1 LNRVHPK
8 INSRSLYIGL
18 AIIIVA
24 MLLLFWLLNRSVLV
38 FQISPATAVVTID
51 NKPLKLGS
59 DGYLKTVVKPG
70 AYTLKVE
77 ADGYVG
83 VTEEIILKSVR
94 TTKYETSLSQV
105 PTPYEIKTGENVI
118 NNVDFVA
125 EGDDFNTIFYFAD
138 NASTLYKAKFS
149 GGSDKIESI
158 YNLPISNPPLK
169 SIKDI
174 IWSPKKEAA
183 LIVKDDGVYFFDFK
197 KYNFVSQEEVLY
209 GRDIG
214 DIAWSPDDSKI
225 AYYYAP
231 VGGEH
236 SLIFANKTNTEMQRM
251 LNFKDLGIENPYLA
265 WSPDSEWLIIIPRN
279 KDRSSNKIY
288 LFNAY
293 TRAFSTINEGGGN
306 LEAVFSPD
314 NSKIL
319 YSTYAASADTP
330 VTSILSVMDKSGENK
345 QSLNLYAHVGKS
357 TWLKGSSEKFA
368 VATYDKATSSEAIF
382 EYDLKNKQASGFNL
396 PLANNITV
404 KEILSYANSNLLF
417 YIANNQFYVA
427 NLK

>member
-1 LNRVHPK
+1 MNRVHPK

-183 LIVKDDGVYFFDFK
+183 LIVKDDGV
-197 KYNFVSQEEVLY
+197 
-209 GRDIG
+209 IT
-214 DIAWSPDDSKI
+214 ISPELQLRTD
-225 AYYYAP
+225 
-231 VGGEH
+231 
-236 SLIFANKTNTEMQRM
+236 
-251 LNFKDLGIENPYLA
+251 
-265 WSPDSEWLIIIPRN
+265 
-279 KDRSSNKIY
+279 
-288 LFNAY
+288 AY
-293 TRAFSTINEGGGN
+293 T
-306 LEAVFSPD
+306 
-314 NSKIL
+314 
-319 YSTYAASADTP
+319 AAAGP
-330 VTSILSVMDKSGENK
+330 PKP
-345 QSLNLYAHVGKS
+345 YRH
-357 TWLKGSSEKFA
+357 
-368 VATYDKATSSEAIF
+368 
-382 EYDLKNKQASGFNL
+382 
-396 PLANNITV
+396 PLAPDP
-404 KEILSYANSNLLF
+404 EPDA
-417 YIANNQFYVA
+417 
-427 NLK
+427 